1 MSSNSY
7 SAKLTPDPWLR
18 IVVLTSGRALYATG
32 IVLILILPLH
42 PALRAAGCLVWA
54 IWAYWEISR
63 LQRGFGQCVEIRV
76 HASGDVEIADENAD
90 WSPASLLPGSLV
102 LRKLGWLRLQTLDGR
117 TIAEPVR
124 GDTRRGQDWRRLQ
137 VIWRHVGAARRSC

>member
-1 MSSNSY
+1 
-7 SAKLTPDPWLR
+7 
-18 IVVLTSGRALYATG
+18 LYAIG

-42 PALRAAGCLVWA
+42 PALRAAGCLIWV
-54 IWAYWEISR
+54 IWAYREISR
-63 LQRGFGQCVEIRV
+63 LQRGFDQCIEIRI
-76 HASGDVEIADENAD
+76 HASGDVEIADDNAD

-102 LRKLGWLRLQTLDGR
+102 LGKLGWLRLQTLDGR
-117 TIAEPVR
+117 TIVEPVR